1 MLVGTPINVID
12 NNYSIV
18 VVGDFVLQMAFRRG
32 ILSGGDFVQGDFVRF
47 PLGLHWI
54 LKNEKHVINS
64 SILRDGSL

>member
-1 MLVGTPINVID
+1 
-12 NNYSIV
+12 

-64 SILRDGSL
+64 SILRDGSLWTHFTALALMEALNG